1 MNDSYK
7 QDIEN
12 LRALVIAMQANG
24 ETLYSG
30 SILRLIG
37 EVERLKCLHEPLVVG
52 NKMVS

>member
-1 MNDSYK
+1 MNESYK

-24 ETLYSG
+24 ETRYSE

-37 EVERLKCLHEPLVVG
+37 EVERLKRLHEPLVVG
-52 NKMVS
+52 NNMIS